1 MRGND
6 MRTDEARGSDMRR
19 AKAIRPDAASITAGL
34 VFVAVALVYLLSGNG
49 HSHAAAQW
57 TGSLLVL
64 GLGLAW
70 IVGAL
75 TRRRR

>member
-1 MRGND
+1 METQTERNN
-6 MRTDEARGSDMRR
+6 ERR
-19 AKAIRPDAASITAGL
+19 IRPDAASITAGL
-34 VFVAVALVYLLSGNG
+34 VFIAMGVIYLLSSGG
-49 HSHAAAQW
+49 HLHAAAQW

-70 IVGAL
+70 VVGAA

>member
-1 MRGND
+1 MESQTERNN
-6 MRTDEARGSDMRR
+6 ERR
-19 AKAIRPDAASITAGL
+19 IRPEAASITAGL
-34 VFVAVALVYLLSGNG
+34 VFIAMGVIYLLSSGG
-49 HSHAAAQW
+49 HLHAAAQW

-70 IVGAL
+70 VVGAA

>member
-1 MRGND
+1 MESQTERNN
-6 MRTDEARGSDMRR
+6 ERR
-19 AKAIRPDAASITAGL
+19 IRPDAASITAGL
-34 VFVAVALVYLLSGNG
+34 VFIAMGVIYLLSSGG
-49 HSHAAAQW
+49 HLHAAAQW

-70 IVGAL
+70 VVGAA

>member
-1 MRGND
+1 MSTRQEYQGHQEERGKP
-6 MRTDEARGSDMRR
+6 RRG
-19 AKAIRPDAASITAGL
+19 PDSASITAGL
-34 VFVAVALVYLLSGNG
+34 VFMAMGVIYLLSSDG
-49 HSHAAAQW
+49 HLHAAAQW

-70 IVGAL
+70 MVGAI

>member
-1 MRGND
+1 LS
-6 MRTDEARGSDMRR
+6 RTRQTRR
-19 AKAIRPDAASITAGL
+19 VRPDAASITAGL
-34 VFVAVALVYLLSGNG
+34 VFLAMGLVYLSASDG
-49 HSHAAAQW
+49 HLHKAAQW

-70 IVGAL
+70 VIGAI

>member
-1 MRGND
+1 METQTERNN
-6 MRTDEARGSDMRR
+6 ERR
-19 AKAIRPDAASITAGL
+19 IRPDAASITAGL
-34 VFVAVALVYLLSGNG
+34 VFIAMGVIYLLSSGG
-49 HSHAAAQW
+49 HLHVAAQW

-70 IVGAL
+70 VVGAA